1 MNPGQANEYI
11 VRINKVCDYIDTH
24 LSEDMTLSEL
34 AGVAGFSEFHF
45 HRIFAAMTGE
55 TLFSFIQRLRLERA
69 ATRLCANAIDN
80 VTQIGADCGFSSPA
94 VFSRT
99 FKKRFGCTPTEF
111 RNSNEGQ
118 TQSSLSQLL
127 RNDGK
132 ANDEAQGY
140 NGNKKW
146 RFAMKP
152 EVKIEKIDTMRVAY
166 LRYVGPYAGDAEL
179 FENLYKRFF
188 AWTGPRGIDVS
199 TTYIIYHDDPN
210 VTDEQKLR
218 MSICVPIGDDVEVSG
233 EIGEMTINGGTYA
246 VGRFELGTEEYGEA
260 WAYMYSEWLPQS
272 GYQPAPDVSFERYI
286 GSDCDE
292 SGKMKVDIC
301 IPVTVM

>member
-11 VRINKVCDYIDTH
+11 VRINKVCDYIDSH
-24 LSEDMTLSEL
+24 LGEDMTLAQL

-55 TLFSFIQRLRLERA
+55 TLFCFIQRLRLERA
-69 ATRLCANAIDN
+69 AMLLCINREGN

-94 VFSRT
+94 VFSRA
-99 FKKRFGCTPTEF
+99 FKKRFGCSPSEF
-111 RNSNEGQ
+111 RNSNKDQSE
-118 TQSSLSQLL
+118 SSLSQLL

-132 ANDEAQGY
+132 AKDVLSGY
-140 NGNKKW
+140 NGNKKR

-152 EVKIEKIDTMRVAY
+152 EVKIEKIETMRVAY
-166 LRYVGPYAGDAEL
+166 LRYVGPYAGDGEL
-179 FENLYKRFF
+179 FENLYKRLF

-210 VTDEQKLR
+210 VTDEDKLR
-218 MSICVPIGDDVEVSG
+218 MSICVPVGDDVQVSG
-233 EIGEMTINGGTYA
+233 EIGEMTIDGGTYA
-246 VGRFELGTEEYGEA
+246 VGTFLLANDEYAQA

-272 GYQPAPDVSFERYI
+272 GYHPAAAASFERY
-286 GSDCDE
+286 GSNCEAD
-292 SGKMKVDIC
+292 GKMTVDIC
-301 IPVTVM
+301 VPVTVM